1 MEPNKITST
10 KSKYEIEFSTKL
22 RERLYDGKSTYFEIP
37 SHVGGKIV
45 TSIGNYAFANCSGL
59 TSIVVPDSV
68 TSIGKSAFSNCS
80 GLTSFMVPDRV
91 TSIGD
96 GTFSYCSGL
105 KNMDVTVSIRG
116 LLAYDWN
123 VANSVMLFRT
133 FDYMF
138 DFFTWKDLT
147 RMTRVSKCFYSNII
161 VRSRHMFVQHTIG
174 TSNAYVK
181 DDMPVSHLFITCD
194 TAYSPTLSRMN
205 RCDEFAL
212 YSSITDCGNED
223 IKKTIISASFPSSF
237 QDPVPAVVT

>member
-10 KSKYEIEFSTKL
+10 KNRYEIEFSTSL

-37 SHVGGKIV
+37 SHVGGKIM
-45 TSIGNYAFANCSGL
+45 TSIGDFAFAGCSGL
-59 TSIVVPDSV
+59 TSFVVPDSV
-68 TSIGKSAFSNCS
+68 TSIGKGAFA
-80 GLTSFMVPDRV
+80 D
-91 TSIGD
+91 
-96 GTFSYCSGL
+96 CSGL
-105 KNMDVTVSIRG
+105 KNIDFTVSIRG
-116 LLAYDWN
+116 LLPYDWN

-194 TAYSPTLSRMN
+194 TAYTPTLSRMN

-212 YSSITDCGNED
+212 YSSITDSGNED